1 MNNPLSFKLTED
13 GCLSQ
18 EDTKKYYSKFGF
30 ACFIF
35 GLATIL
41 TELLFVIIIH
51 QFFPDLM
58 NDNLWY
64 AIFSYIPSLISI
76 YLIALPLL
84 IAFLKPLPTARPIK
98 EKMKVSHLICCV
110 CIAFMLTYIGNNISN
125 IFLSL
130 QQLITKTTPENPVA
144 AQLDNSNIILSI
156 IFAGILFPI
165 LEEIVFRKI
174 ICNKLL
180 PLGEAPTIVI
190 SAAFFG
196 AIHGNLH
203 QFAYAFLIG
212 LFFGFIYVKTGRLIY
227 TIILHSTINL
237 FHGVFASYVT
247 SILPI
252 DKINEI
258 LSNEELL
265 LDAEKMIAELSP
277 YAYELSLFM
286 LFSYTLLGL
295 TIAGLI
301 ISLIAIRKR
310 KIILEKGILPPEN
323 KHRFSNFFLT
333 GGVAATIAIIAF
345 QFVVSMLPA

>member
-35 GLATIL
+35 GLAIL
-41 TELLFVIIIH
+41 LTNILFSIVIGS
-51 QFFPDLM
+51 FFSDLM
-58 NDNLWY
+58 NDSFWYGIISNL
-64 AIFSYIPSLISI
+64 ISLVSI

-84 IAFLKPLPTARPIK
+84 IAFLKPLPTVRPIK
-98 EKMKVSHLICCV
+98 EKMKMSHLLCCL
-110 CIAFMLTYIGNNISN
+110 CIILMLTYVGSNISN
-125 IFLSL
+125 IFLML
-130 QQLITKTTPENPVA
+130 QQLITKSTPENPVA
-144 AQLDNSNIILSI
+144 AQLDNSNLILSI
-156 IFAGILFPI
+156 IFVGILFPI

-174 ICNKLL
+174 LCNKLL
-180 PLGEAPTIVI
+180 PLGEAPAIVI

-196 AIHGNLH
+196 AIHGNFH
-203 QFAYAFLIG
+203 QFAYAFLVG
-212 LFFGFIYVKTGRLIY
+212 LFFAFIYVKTGKLIY
-227 TIILHSTINL
+227 TMILHSAINL
-237 FHGVFASYVT
+237 FCGVFASYVS
-247 SILPI
+247 SILPLE
-252 DKINEI
+252 KIEEI

-265 LDAEKMIAELSP
+265 LDAEKMMAELSP

-286 LFSYTLLGL
+286 LYSYALLGF

-301 ISLIAIRKR
+301 ISFIAVRKR
-310 KIILEKGILPPEN
+310 KFVLEKGILPPEN

-345 QFVVSMLPA
+345 QFIISMLPV